1 MLIIFDIN
9 VTVSKMNIMKK
20 RFNFL
25 VGAVVGLLMVLN
37 SNKGQAQ
44 AISYY
49 PWNSILSVATNPTKV
64 LWGDF
69 RVQTNSFTSSLNTE
83 TVLMLNVGYTRNT
96 NIYVGG
102 GVNLGLVAA
111 ALDNKPLLKGYS
123 ASVGMRSYPFDKMPK
138 VSVNFELSPYVNSDG
153 ESGLIRSWFGIGYHF
168 GGK

>member
-1 MLIIFDIN
+1 
-9 VTVSKMNIMKK
+9 MNIMKK

-25 VGAVVGLLMVLN
+25 VGAVVGLLLVVTGRN
-37 SNKGQAQ
+37 VNAQ
-44 AISYY
+44 AVSYY

-64 LWGDF
+64 VWGDF

-83 TVLMLNVGYTRNT
+83 TVLMVNVGYTRNT

-102 GVNLGLVAA
+102 GMNFGFVAA

-123 ASVGMRSYPFDKMPK
+123 ASVGMRSYPFEKMPK
-138 VSVNFELSPYVNSDG
+138 VSINFELSPYVNSDG
-153 ESGLIRSWFGIGYHF
+153 QSGLIRSWFGLGYHF